1 MKLHKYFRFF
11 LLAGNV
17 WSWVVILMMISN
29 NTIGTSKLSLSVCVI
44 LVTYLIGLIKFLGEL
59 RPHRRELVQ
68 NAPPL
73 GRAVIK
79 SNIEQI
85 EQKVYKTYEF
95 KENRVS
101 EDDWKAFRVMLEDYA
116 KSFLGKYY
124 PTVPIDFEFR
134 LLDQKLD
141 TDINGEH
148 VYLNTYFG
156 AFDNYIYLS
165 DWLVH
170 ASIYCDEFSIVVP
183 TLSHELVHYALFKL
197 GKEHRDGQNDF
208 EKELEQI
215 GLPSNYDQ
223 KYMGI
228 YVSRIEENGK
238 TIAKIYI
245 SKNEHS
251 KLSLGMEELA
261 V

>member
-1 MKLHKYFRFF
+1 MKLHKYFRIF
-11 LLAGNV
+11 LLVGNV
-17 WSWVVILMMISN
+17 WSWVVILMMLSN
-29 NTIGTSKLSLSVCVI
+29 NAIETSKLYLPVCMI
-44 LVTYLIGLIKFLGEL
+44 LVTYLIGLNKFLGEL
-59 RPHRRELVQ
+59 RSHHVELVR

-73 GRAVIK
+73 GRAIIK
-79 SNIEQI
+79 SNIEL
-85 EQKVYKTYEF
+85 ERNVYMTYEV
-95 KENRVS
+95 KEDRVS
-101 EDDWKAFRVMLEDYA
+101 EDDWKAFKVKLEDYA
-116 KSFLGKYY
+116 KNFLKKYY

-141 TDINGEH
+141 TGINGEH

-156 AFDNYIYLS
+156 DFDNYIYLS
-165 DWLVH
+165 DYLVH
-170 ASIYCDEFSIVVP
+170 ASIYCDEFSIIVP

-208 EKELEQI
+208 EKELKRI

-228 YVSRIEENGK
+228 YVSRMEEDGK

-251 KLSLGMEELA
+251 KLSLGMENIER
-261 V
+261 